1 MATRRVRSISGS
13 ASCCVGYRN
22 GPKTIAM
29 HQEEIY
35 KRIKAEDFKAETT
48 GTAVAKRI
56 SPP

>member
-1 MATRRVRSISGS
+1 
-13 ASCCVGYRN
+13 
-22 GPKTIAM
+22 M

>member
-1 MATRRVRSISGS
+1 
-13 ASCCVGYRN
+13 VGYRN
-22 GPKTIAM
+22 APKTIAM

-35 KRIKAEDFKAETT
+35 KRIKAEDFKAEAT